1 MRNKINKYDI
11 ALIAI
16 IVVVNLLVL
25 IYGVFNTTDKGKKI
39 AYVYSDNRLVGEY
52 TLTED
57 YETEF
62 KVEVDSGYNTVHIK
76 DGSVWIQDATCPD
89 KVCLHQGKI
98 SKDGEIIVCLPNR
111 LMIQIDDNTD
121 TSGTKDGTDIIV
133 K

>member
-11 ALIAI
+11 ALIAA
-16 IVVVNLLVL
+16 IVAVNVLIL
-25 IYGVFNTTDKGKKI
+25 IYGAFHTADKGKKI

-62 KVEVDSGYNTVHIK
+62 KVEVDSGYNIVHIQ

-111 LMIQIDDNTD
+111 LMIQIEDNSETED
-121 TSGTKDGTDIIV
+121 MTDIIV

>member
-11 ALIAI
+11 ALIAV
-16 IVVVNLLVL
+16 IVVVSVLIL
-25 IYGVFNTTDKGKKI
+25 IYGAFNTIDKGKKI
-39 AYVYSDNRLVGEY
+39 AYVYSDNKLVGEY

-62 KVEVDSGYNTVHIK
+62 KVEVNSGYNTVHIQ
-76 DGSVWIQDATCPD
+76 DGSVWIDDASCPD
-89 KVCLHQGKI
+89 KVCLYQGKI

-111 LMIQIDDNTD
+111 LMIQIEDNTNTD
-121 TSGTKDGTDIIV
+121 NDTDIIV

>member
-11 ALIAI
+11 ALIVV
-16 IVVVNLLVL
+16 IVVINVLIL
-25 IYGVFNTTDKGKKI
+25 IYGAFNTTDKGKKI

-57 YETEF
+57 YEKEF
-62 KVEVDSGYNTVHIK
+62 KVEVDSGYNTLHIQG
-76 DGSVWIQDATCPD
+76 GSVWIQDATCPD
-89 KVCLHQGKI
+89 KICIHQGKI

-111 LMIQIDDNTD
+111 LMVQIEDNSETENE
-121 TSGTKDGTDIIV
+121 TDIIV

>member
-11 ALIAI
+11 ALIAA
-16 IVVVNLLVL
+16 IVAVNVLIL
-25 IYGVFNTTDKGKKI
+25 IYGAFNTADKGKKI

-62 KVEVDSGYNTVHIK
+62 KVEVDSGYNIVHIQ

-111 LMIQIDDNTD
+111 LMIQIEDNSETED
-121 TSGTKDGTDIIV
+121 MTDIIV